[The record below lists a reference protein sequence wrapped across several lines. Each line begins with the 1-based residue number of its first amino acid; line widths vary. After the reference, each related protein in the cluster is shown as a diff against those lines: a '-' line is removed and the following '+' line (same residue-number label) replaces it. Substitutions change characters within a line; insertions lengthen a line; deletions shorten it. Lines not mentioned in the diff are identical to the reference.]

1 MVEIEKQQGLRV
13 RASEFLKRALRPAF
27 RQILAAIQV
36 FLEESVLVGNAE
48 KVEYRH
54 NQIEMRYQ
62 HHLGEVFGKLLISF
76 VNARP
81 QAGSGFAKMFSVEF
95 CNVCAGLQCV
105 EKLIG
110 FELPHGNPPH
120 QLCESFLADLPVHIA
135 KLHEGS
141 VTQHGAIAGRVT
153 ISGFGMSNII
163 ILGAQ
168 WGDEGKGKIV
178 DLFCDRFDIVVRY
191 QGGHNAGHTVQ
202 IGAQKFVLKL
212 IPSGILHP
220 GKRAVIGNGL
230 VIDPAA
236 LLSEMQALESLGID
250 VAAQLSIS
258 NRAHVLFPYHR
269 TMERMLES
277 IGTTSR
283 GIGPCYEDKAGRRG
297 IRVADLLD
305 TERFGA
311 RFESVAAEKAAVA
324 RTFGIAEELDPA
336 RVRAEYEGFAER
348 IRPLVCDTARLLNE
362 AMNAGK
368 NVMFEGAQATMLDL
382 DHGTYPFVT
391 SSSASAGGA
400 CTGTGVPPT
409 RIHAIV
415 GVAKAYTTRVGGGP
429 FPTEALDAM
438 GEQIRQ
444 RGNEFGSV
452 TGRPRRCGWFDIPQV
467 RYAAMLNGLDS
478 LVVTKLDVLDELEK
492 IPVCVTYRSGR
503 REVTDMPATT
513 AALDAI
519 EPVFECLPGWRK
531 STAGIANYEE
541 LPQRARDYLAYL
553 ENRIG
558 VEIGCISTGPER
570 KQTIVRKGSRFAK
583 LFQ

>member
-1 MVEIEKQQGLRV
+1 
-13 RASEFLKRALRPAF
+13 
-27 RQILAAIQV
+27 
-36 FLEESVLVGNAE
+36 
-48 KVEYRH
+48 
-54 NQIEMRYQ
+54 
-62 HHLGEVFGKLLISF
+62 
-76 VNARP
+76 
-81 QAGSGFAKMFSVEF
+81 
-95 CNVCAGLQCV
+95 
-105 EKLIG
+105 
-110 FELPHGNPPH
+110 
-120 QLCESFLADLPVHIA
+120 
-135 KLHEGS
+135 
-141 VTQHGAIAGRVT
+141 
-153 ISGFGMSNII
+153 MSNIV

-178 DLFCDRFDIVVRY
+178 DLFCDRFDIVARY

-202 IGAQKFVLKL
+202 IGTQKFVLKL

-236 LLSEMQALESLGID
+236 LLTEMRALESLGIN
-250 VAAQLSIS
+250 VTAQLSIS
-258 NRAHVLFPYHR
+258 NRAHVLFPHHR
-269 TMERMLES
+269 TMERLLEA

-305 TERFGA
+305 TERFGE
-311 RFESVAAEKAAVA
+311 RFRTVAKEKSIVA
-324 RTFGIAEELDPA
+324 RAFGIAEESDLA
-336 RVRAEYEGFAER
+336 RIQADYESFAEVL
-348 IRPLVCDTARLLNE
+348 RPMVCDTARLLNE
-362 AMNAGK
+362 AINAGK
-368 NVMFEGAQATMLDL
+368 SVMFEGAQATMLDL

-400 CTGTGVPPT
+400 STGTGVPPT
-409 RIHAIV
+409 RIQAIV

-438 GEQIRQ
+438 GDQIRQ

-492 IPVCVTYRSGR
+492 VPVCVAYRSGR
-503 REVTDMPATT
+503 HEVTDMPATT
-513 AALDAI
+513 AGLEAV
-519 EPVFECLPGWRK
+519 EPVFECLPGWRTP
-531 STAGIANYEE
+531 TAGISEYDQ
-541 LPQRARDYLAYL
+541 LPQAARDYLAYL
-553 ENRIG
+553 ETRTG

-570 KQTIVRKGSRFAK
+570 NQTIVRKGSRFAK
-583 LFQ
+583 LFA